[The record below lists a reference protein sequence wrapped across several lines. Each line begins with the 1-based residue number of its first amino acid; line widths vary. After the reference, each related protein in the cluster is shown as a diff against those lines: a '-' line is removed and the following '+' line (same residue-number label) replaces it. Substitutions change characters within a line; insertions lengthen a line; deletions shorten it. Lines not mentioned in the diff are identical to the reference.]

1 MMLTSFAR
9 LRRHGALLVIVSL
22 SMLHARFAIAGCL
35 VPDLASLAAERA
47 RVSVSAPCHEIA
59 PEASEICLA
68 QCVQAASDFMGG
80 ADPGNPLPVA
90 AFPTTRLFPLAWSGT
105 ASCAAQPKPT
115 FATGPPLIYL
125 LQRLLT

>member
-35 VPDLASLAAERA
+35 VPDLASQ
-47 RVSVSAPCHEIA
+47 
-59 PEASEICLA
+59 ASEICLA